1 MGKEKKKMMP
11 FWGKTA
17 DEKQNSATI
26 LISVDRK
33 GEVFPVKEL
42 QLIRQ
47 IHVIF

>member
-11 FWGKTA
+11 FWGKRA

-26 LISVDRK
+26 LISADRK
-33 GEVFPVKEL
+33 GEVFPVKES